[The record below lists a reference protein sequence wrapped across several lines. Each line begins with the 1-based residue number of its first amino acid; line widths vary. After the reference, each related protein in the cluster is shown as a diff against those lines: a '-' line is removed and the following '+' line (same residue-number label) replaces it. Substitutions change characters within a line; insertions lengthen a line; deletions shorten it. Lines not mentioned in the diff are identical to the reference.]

1 MSKDLRSRQNQNPFR
16 VTKKFIRK
24 EILIG
29 IVFSI
34 IATATGFFMYL
45 EFFSNYSFELT
56 WQKVQEGNLYS
67 SVLALAAIP
76 NLFVFFIFI
85 KKKQDYRA
93 RGVLMASIF
102 TALVTFVLKFL

>member
-1 MSKDLRSRQNQNPFR
+1 MNRQAPNP
-16 VTKKFIRK
+16 KKVRANKAFIRK
-24 EILIG
+24 EIGIG

-34 IATATGFFMYL
+34 IATATGFFVYL
-45 EFFSNYSFELT
+45 EFLSEFSFKET
-56 WQKVQEGNLYS
+56 MIRIQEGDLLS
-67 SVLALAAIP
+67 SVLALSALP

-102 TALVTFVLKFL
+102 IALTTFVLKVI